1 MTIWI
6 LLIKLKK
13 WDDSMLDA
21 RARLCS
27 SSVEIQTIE
36 ILVSNERAVRAL

>member
-6 LLIKLKK
+6 LIIKLKK

-21 RARLCS
+21 RARLRS

>member
-13 WDDSMLDA
+13 WDDPMLDA
-21 RARLCS
+21 RARLRS
-27 SSVEIQTIE
+27 SSSEIQTME

>member
-6 LLIKLKK
+6 LVIKLKK

-21 RARLCS
+21 RARLRD

-36 ILVSNERAVRAL
+36 ILVSNERAVRAP